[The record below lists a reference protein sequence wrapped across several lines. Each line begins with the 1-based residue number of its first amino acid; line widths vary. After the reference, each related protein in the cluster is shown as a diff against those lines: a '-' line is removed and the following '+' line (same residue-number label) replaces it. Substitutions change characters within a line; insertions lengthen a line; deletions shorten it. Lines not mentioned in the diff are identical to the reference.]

1 MPPTNQHDGPAPDA
15 ASILDAVIDHVAEE
29 EAENGVSTEQDARWA
44 HDLRRKM
51 QSHIAALRRQLTPV
65 QPMVRRSV
73 PIGSQIRVLDREGLL
88 AQLEALRQVDDIRYA
103 HQDLT
108 GLSDADLRRML
119 AILMEPTVG

>member
-1 MPPTNQHDGPAPDA
+1 MPPTDQHDRPAPDSIA
-15 ASILDAVIDHVAEE
+15 ILDAVIDHVAEE
-29 EAENGVSTEQDARWA
+29 EAENGVSTAQEARWA

-73 PIGSQIRVLDREGLL
+73 PIGSEIRELDREGLL
-88 AQLEALRQVDDIRYA
+88 AQLETLRQVGDLRYA
-103 HQDLT
+103 HQDLK

-119 AILMEPTVG
+119 AILMEPPKG

>member
-1 MPPTNQHDGPAPDA
+1 MPPTDQHDRPAPDA
-15 ASILDAVIDHVAEE
+15 VAILDAVIDHVAEE
-29 EAENGVSTEQDARWA
+29 EAENGVSTAQEVRWA

-65 QPMVRRSV
+65 QPIVRRSV
-73 PIGSQIRVLDREGLL
+73 PIGSEIRALDREGLL
-88 AQLEALRQVDDIRYA
+88 AQLEALRQVGDLRYA

-119 AILMEPTVG
+119 AILMEPTEG